1 MYSGSYRDLYR
12 SEAED
17 ISERYEVVS
26 LRIREI
32 EKTQECE
39 DRYKSFFAGI
49 ASKLSLAD
57 EILSME
63 DDGELNRLDA
73 ARGKALNDRIYDELK
88 PGAYEKSYANPDV
101 CATEFGASMGRM
113 FSFLYAASFGAIK
126 NAFMGR
132 KLNMTLFYELI
143 SEIYT
148 CFCDEDGV
156 DDQTI
161 LSVIRSHYH
170 DYEEIFALQY
180 VNAQS
185 DPEYDFF
192 TGIAVNSDLSDT
204 AYLYRYGEYIADSV
218 VTLAEY
224 VNALP
229 EETIASMAD
238 TFTEG
243 YRIGFELTGKDLSKK
258 KIAEIR
264 YPIGF
269 ERVVRKAVAN
279 FEKLGL
285 ATVVLR
291 RGIAPSDGYG
301 KSVNRQFD
309 FDHKD
314 DLALYLD
321 NAHVSRAL
329 ECLENAYASVKDRAR
344 TYAGPAVI
352 ESFGET
358 PFDPVNKTSAIHF
371 DAALK
376 EKRVRLKSGANE
388 ITNRYIHMEERSF
401 TIISFP
407 TPDIGERFGEIFDK
421 TIEINTLD
429 YMKYRNMQSN
439 IIAVLD
445 KADRVHVKGCGANKT
460 DITVN
465 LFKLRDPSKET
476 IFENCVA
483 DVNIPVGE
491 VFTSPVLKGT
501 EGVLNVSSVYLE
513 GLLYKDLK
521 LTFKDGFITEYSC
534 ANFDNDKDNRTYIE
548 DNILFGHKTLPI
560 GEFAI
565 GTNTTAYR
573 MARDYDIADRLP
585 ILIAEKTGPHFA
597 VGDTC
602 YSYGEDT
609 VVYNPDGKEIVAR
622 DNEVTAEYRKTDP
635 SKAYFNCHTD
645 ITIPYDELE
654 FITAIEADGTTHDI
668 IRDGLFV
675 VEGCEELN
683 VPLGS

>member
-57 EILSME
+57 DILSME
-63 DDGELNRLDA
+63 DDGELDRLDA
-73 ARGKALNDRIYDELK
+73 AGGKALNDRIYDELR
-88 PGAYEKSYANPDV
+88 PGAYDSSYANPDV
-101 CATEFGASMGRM
+101 CAAEFGPDMGRM
-113 FSFLYAASFGAIK
+113 FSFLYAASFDVIK

-279 FEKLGL
+279 FEKIGL

-291 RGIAPSDGYG
+291 SGISPSDGYG

-352 ESFGET
+352 ENFGET
-358 PFDPVNKTSAIHF
+358 PFDPVNKASAIHF

-445 KADRVHVKGCGANKT
+445 KADKVHVKGCGANKT

-683 VPLGS
+683 VPLKS

>member
-1 MYSGSYRDLYR
+1 M
-12 SEAED
+12 
-17 ISERYEVVS
+17 
-26 LRIREI
+26 
-32 EKTQECE
+32 
-39 DRYKSFFAGI
+39 
-49 ASKLSLAD
+49 
-57 EILSME
+57 
-63 DDGELNRLDA
+63 
-73 ARGKALNDRIYDELK
+73 
-88 PGAYEKSYANPDV
+88 
-101 CATEFGASMGRM
+101 
-113 FSFLYAASFGAIK
+113 
-126 NAFMGR
+126 
-132 KLNMTLFYELI
+132 
-143 SEIYT
+143 
-148 CFCDEDGV
+148 
-156 DDQTI
+156 
-161 LSVIRSHYH
+161 
-170 DYEEIFALQY
+170 
-180 VNAQS
+180 
-185 DPEYDFF
+185 
-192 TGIAVNSDLSDT
+192 
-204 AYLYRYGEYIADSV
+204 
-218 VTLAEY
+218 
-224 VNALP
+224 
-229 EETIASMAD
+229 
-238 TFTEG
+238 
-243 YRIGFELTGKDLSKK
+243 
-258 KIAEIR
+258 
-264 YPIGF
+264 
-269 ERVVRKAVAN
+269 RKAVAN
-279 FEKLGL
+279 FEKIGL

-291 RGIAPSDGYG
+291 SGISPSDGYG

-352 ESFGET
+352 ENFGET
-358 PFDPVNKTSAIHF
+358 PFDPVNKASAIHF

-407 TPDIGERFGEIFDK
+407 TPDIGERFGEICDK

-445 KADRVHVKGCGANKT
+445 KADKVHVKGCGANKT

-683 VPLGS
+683 VPLKS